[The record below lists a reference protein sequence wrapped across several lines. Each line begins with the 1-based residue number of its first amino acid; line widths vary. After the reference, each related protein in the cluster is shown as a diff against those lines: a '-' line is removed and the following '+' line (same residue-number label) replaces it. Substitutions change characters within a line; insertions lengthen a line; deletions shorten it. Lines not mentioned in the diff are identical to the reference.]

1 MENNIKEYE
10 ISAAKRAWEELCIT
24 YQAFSD
30 RMKMYDDM
38 NEKQGNDISVYQ
50 VYTEIQN
57 IRSQLDRIQDKLI
70 LDSTPNCLLDY
81 I

>member
-1 MENNIKEYE
+1 MNNNKDYE
-10 ISAAKRAWEELCIT
+10 ISAAKKAWEELRIV

-38 NEKQGNDISVYQ
+38 NKKQGKDINVYQ

-57 IRSQLDRIQDKLI
+57 IRGQIDRIQDKLI
-70 LDSTPNCLLDY
+70 LDSNSNYLFTLE
-81 I
+81 

>member
-1 MENNIKEYE
+1 MKFQRL
-10 ISAAKRAWEELCIT
+10 KKAWEELRIV

-38 NEKQGNDISVYQ
+38 NEKQGNDINVYQ

-57 IRSQLDRIQDKLI
+57 IRS
-70 LDSTPNCLLDY
+70 
-81 I
+81 

>member
-1 MENNIKEYE
+1 MNNNKEYE
-10 ISAAKRAWEELCIT
+10 ISAAKKAWEELRIV

-38 NEKQGNDISVYQ
+38 NKKQGNDISVYQ

-57 IRSQLDRIQDKLI
+57 MRGQLDRIQDKLI
-70 LDSTPNCLLDY
+70 LDSTPNYYLP
-81 I
+81 